1 MLDDADPVIGRTE
14 ENYVLPRA
22 LSVGDNVIIYDINK
36 AATVLSVDEE
46 NGTAFVQAGI
56 IKTKVP
62 IKNLR
67 LEKKQPQKQTAKRN
81 VNGVTGRAER
91 TATTEVDLRGMA
103 SDEAIMELDKYIDNA
118 VMCGIPS
125 ITVIHGKGTGVLRKA
140 VQAHLRLHK
149 NIRTYRLGVFGEGED
164 GVTIAEIKQ

>member
-1 MLDDADPVIGRTE
+1 MLDDADPIIGRVE

-22 LSVGDNVIIYDINK
+22 LSVGDNVIIFDINK

-46 NGTAFVQAGI
+46 GGTAFVQAGI

-62 IKNLR
+62 ISNLR
-67 LEKKQPQKQTAKRN
+67 LENKQPQKQTAKRN
-81 VNGVTGRAER
+81 VHGVTGRAER

-125 ITVIHGKGTGVLRKA
+125 ITVIHGKGTGALRAA
-140 VQAHLRLHK
+140 VHQELKK
-149 NIRTYRLGVFGEGED
+149 NKFVKTFRLGVYGEGED
-164 GVTIAEIKQ
+164 GVTIAEFR